1 MRQIGHVAGEG
12 AARAFGDYLYAQ
24 GIENQ
29 IEADRDGT
37 WAVWIHSEEE
47 LERAKGMLAD
57 FREHP
62 ADPKFQ
68 DAAPAARRLRE
79 QKEKESAA
87 REKRLKDRR
96 YLFRPLT
103 GYGAGPLT
111 LFLIA
116 ASVVVYLFSLE
127 NRDLLLRLFISESD
141 PGVAGLQR
149 LTDGLLE
156 IRHGEVWRLIT
167 PIFIHFGL
175 MHIFFNMLWLLDLGS
190 MIEARQKTWVLAVLV
205 LVIAAV
211 SNLAQY
217 VVGGPGFGGMSGV
230 VYGLLGYVWIR
241 GKFDP
246 GSGLFVHPTNVTLM
260 IIWFFICFT
269 GQMGDIANMAHA
281 AGLVMGMAW
290 GYLSSLRHR

>member
-29 IEADRDGT
+29 VEADRDGT
-37 WAVWIHSEEE
+37 WMVWIHSEEE

-87 REKRLKDRR
+87 QEKRLKDRR

-111 LFLIA
+111 LFLIS
-116 ASVVVYLFSLE
+116 ASVVVFLLSLE
-127 NRDLLLRLFISESD
+127 NWHILLRLFISESD

-156 IRHGEVWRLIT
+156 IRHGEVWRLVT
-167 PIFIHFGL
+167 PIFIHSGY

-217 VVGGPGFGGMSGV
+217 VVGGPRFGGMSGV

-269 GQMGDIANMAHA
+269 GQIGDIANMAHA

-290 GYLSSLRHR
+290 GFLSSLRHR

>member
-37 WAVWIHSEEE
+37 WIVWIHSEEE

-62 ADPKFQ
+62 TDPKFQ

-79 QKEKESAA
+79 EKEKELAA
-87 REKRLKDRR
+87 QEKRLKDRR

-103 GYGAGPLT
+103 GYGTGPLT
-111 LFLIA
+111 LFLVA
-116 ASVVVYLFSLE
+116 ASVVVFLLSLE
-127 NRDLLLRLFISESD
+127 NKHFLLRLFISEGD
-141 PGVAGLQR
+141 IGIAGLQR

-156 IRHGEVWRLIT
+156 IKHGEVWRLVT
-167 PIFIHFGL
+167 PIFIHFGF

-190 MIEARQKTWVLAVLV
+190 MIEARQSSWMLAILVLA
-205 LVIAAV
+205 IAIV
-211 SNLAQY
+211 SNVAQY
-217 VVGGPGFGGMSGV
+217 VVGGPVFGGMSGV

-260 IIWFFICFT
+260 IIWFFLCFT
-269 GQMGDIANMAHA
+269 GQMGDIANAAHA
-281 AGLVMGMAW
+281 GGLLMGMAW

>member
-1 MRQIGHVAGEG
+1 M
-12 AARAFGDYLYAQ
+12 DP
-24 GIENQ
+24 
-29 IEADRDGT
+29 DRDGT

-68 DAAPAARRLRE
+68 DAAPAARKLRE
-79 QKEKESAA
+79 QKEKELAA
-87 REKRLKDRR
+87 QEKRLKDRR

-103 GYGAGPLT
+103 GYSAGPVT
-111 LFLIA
+111 LVLIFASILGYLLWFENSPFL
-116 ASVVVYLFSLE
+116 LK
-127 NRDLLLRLFISESD
+127 LLISERVEYFS
-141 PGVAGLQR
+141 GLQR
-149 LTDGLLE
+149 LTEGLFE
-156 IRHGEVWRLIT
+156 VKHGEIWRLIT

-190 MIEARQKTWVLAVLV
+190 MIEARQSSWMLAILVLA
-205 LVIAAV
+205 IAVV
-211 SNLAQY
+211 SNVAQY
-217 VVGGPGFGGMSGV
+217 AVGVTGFGGMSGV

-260 IIWFFICFT
+260 IIWFFICYT
-269 GQMGDIANMAHA
+269 GQMGDIANTAHA
-281 AGLVMGMAW
+281 AGLLMGMAW